1 MKLTVKLQDGQ
12 LKAAA
17 TADFEQSILNLKTVH
32 GYGSCLAS
40 IAMDALFNAMGDEG
54 SDDAD
59 DGPYCG
65 PQKPKTR
72 LPPMPPQPAKN

>member
-40 IAMDALFNAMGDEG
+40 IAMDTLFNAMGDEG
-54 SDDAD
+54 PD
-59 DGPYCG
+59 DGPYDG
-65 PQKPKTR
+65 SQEPETR